1 MFKELFLESNINENV
16 AKEIKQLE
24 QVLNLILDHGYIK
37 IGRKKFTKTS
47 GYAWNHFGDE
57 IGVNLGPGVSNSS
70 KALDT
75 YVTQDNFVFTGK
87 PEYENTFNNLVDE
100 FISGPYKFSKRYKGE
115 NYIYDY
121 EYSDKVKSENPETKF
136 RNWYNKNYD
145 YEAPKI
151 TGVRQKSIT
160 FKWFGSTL
168 RGYPRGLS
176 HFFSDYDI
184 KTTSQTSGDGI
195 GDWYGVMNI
204 KTDKQ
209 KEFYD
214 MLKEFGF

>member
-1 MFKELFLESNINENV
+1 MFKELFLESKINEGV
-16 AKEIKQLE
+16 TREIKELE
-24 QVLNLILDHGYIK
+24 TILKLLLDHGYIQ
-37 IGRKKFTKTS
+37 IGRKKFTKIT
-47 GYAWNHFGDE
+47 GYASNYFGDI
-57 IGVNLGPGVSNSS
+57 IGIKLGPGVSSAQA
-70 KALDT
+70 ALNAPIRNE
-75 YVTQDNFVFTGK
+75 NFVFTGK
-87 PEYENTFNNLVDE
+87 PEFSSTFENLVDE
-100 FISGPYKFSKRYKGE
+100 FISGPYKFNRKYKGS
-115 NYIYDY
+115 NYIFDF
-121 EYSDKVKSENPETKF
+121 EYAEKVRAANPEVKF
-136 RNWYNKNYD
+136 SNWYKNNYD

-160 FKWFGSTL
+160 FKWFGSTM